1 MWLAG
6 SRDGPEGE
14 LAPNITP
21 HDETGI
27 GSWSVP
33 DLVWYLEMGLKPD
46 GDDTQGLMS
55 EVIEHGYA
63 YLPASDLEAIAIY
76 LKSIPALENELRQ
89 E

>member
-6 SRDGPEGE
+6 SQDGPEGE

-21 HDETGI
+21 HLETGV
-27 GSWSVP
+27 GRWSVR
-33 DLVWYLEMGLKPD
+33 DLVWYLETGLKPD

-63 YLPASDLEAIAIY
+63 NLPREDLEAIATY
-76 LKSIPALENELRQ
+76 LKSIVPIENEIRRD
-89 E
+89 